1 MFSKT
6 FVLAAASAAV
16 FSLGGTSAAFAQEA
30 TPAPEFDN
38 FKPQT
43 TRAEVVAQTRRAAE
57 AGLIA
62 RNDADFQRIAAM
74 GFQSTKSR
82 AQVMAEAVEAG
93 RLGLV
98 VHGELP
104 MPQATPAQLESIRL
118 AGERALMSQ
127 RLLALK

>member
-6 FVLAAASAAV
+6 FVLAAASAAF
-16 FSLGGTSAAFAQEA
+16 FSIGTGAAFAQEA
-30 TPAPEFDN
+30 TPAPEIDN
-38 FKPQT
+38 FKPQM
-43 TRAEVVAQTRRAAE
+43 TRAEVVAQTRMAAE

-74 GFQSTKSR
+74 GFQPTKSR
-82 AQVMAEAVEAG
+82 AQVMAEAVEAR

-104 MPQATPAQLESIRL
+104 MPEATPAQLESIRL

-127 RLLALK
+127 RLLAQK